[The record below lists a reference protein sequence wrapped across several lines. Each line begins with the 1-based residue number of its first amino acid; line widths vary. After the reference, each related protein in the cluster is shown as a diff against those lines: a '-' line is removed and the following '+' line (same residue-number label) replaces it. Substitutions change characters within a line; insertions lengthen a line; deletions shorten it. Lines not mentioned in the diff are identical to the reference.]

1 MKKKMLFLLFALLNS
16 FYLSGC
22 SSNVPYIGENG
33 NWWINSTDL
42 CVPAKGPKGDTG
54 QKAILVQKEIK
65 EILLMLFLLIKS
77 KLRKKM
83 TFMKLFFQME
93 QVAHLQL
100 QLNN

>member
-1 MKKKMLFLLFALLNS
+1 MLFLLFALLNS

-54 QKAILVQKEIK
+54 QKAILVQKEI
-65 EILLMLFLLIKS
+65 LLLLFLLIKS

>member
-1 MKKKMLFLLFALLNS
+1 MLFLLFTLLNS

-33 NWWINSTDL
+33 NWWINITDL
-42 CVPAKGPKGDTG
+42 GVPAKGPKGDTG
-54 QKAILVQKEIK
+54 AKGDTGPKGDKGDSITVVSVNKIKTEKKNDIYEIV
-65 EILLMLFLLIKS
+65 
-77 KLRKKM
+77 
-83 TFMKLFFQME
+83 FQME

>member
-42 CVPAKGPKGDTG
+42 GVLAKGPKGDTG
-54 QKAILVQKEIK
+54 AKGDTGPKGDSITVVSVNKIKTEKKNDIYEIV
-65 EILLMLFLLIKS
+65 FSDGTSSTFTVTIK
-77 KLRKKM
+77 
-83 TFMKLFFQME
+83 
-93 QVAHLQL
+93 
-100 QLNN
+100 

>member
-1 MKKKMLFLLFALLNS
+1 MLFLLFALLNS

-22 SSNVPYIGENG
+22 SSNVPYIGENY

-42 CVPAKGPKGDTG
+42 GVPAKGPKGDTG
-54 QKAILVQKEIK
+54 AKGDTGPKGDSITVVSVNKIK
-65 EILLMLFLLIKS
+65 TEE
-77 KLRKKM
+77 KM